1 MIRVRKA
8 SERGSSNSDWLD
20 SKHSFSFAEY
30 YDPEHMGFGPLRV
43 INEDVIDPGKGFGSH
58 PHRDM
63 EIITYIIEG
72 ALEHKDSMG
81 TCEVIRKGELQRM
94 SAGTGVVHSEFNHSA
109 SEPVHLLQIWIRPEK
124 SGIQPGYEQKQIE
137 LGKNSWKILAGPE
150 VSESSLC
157 IHQNVVL
164 LGSSID
170 AGQSLAVP
178 LHCWLQVVKGHARIG
193 DLEIQYGDGVAV
205 SNESEL
211 SLTALELTE
220 VLLFDMSKLY

>member
-8 SERGSSNSDWLD
+8 SERGSSNLDWLD
-20 SKHSFSFAEY
+20 SKHSFSFADY

-81 TCEVIRKGELQRM
+81 TGQVIRKGELQRM
-94 SAGTGVVHSEFNHSA
+94 SAGTGVVHSEFNHS
-109 SEPVHLLQIWIRPEK
+109 STEPVHLLQIWIRPEK

-137 LGKNSWKILAGPE
+137 LGDNSWKILAGPE
-150 VSESSLC
+150 VSETSLR
-157 IHQNVVL
+157 IHQNVLL
-164 LGSSID
+164 LGARLDI
-170 AGQSLAVP
+170 GNTLAVP
-178 LHCWLQVVKGHARIG
+178 SQCWLQMIKGCAGIA
-193 DLEIQYGDGVAV
+193 DAEIQSGDGVAV
-205 SNESEL
+205 SNE
-211 SLTALELTE
+211 
-220 VLLFDMSKLY
+220 